1 VKTLRFAGL
10 GVKVAASGG
19 RASVVRLALMA
30 GGIGAG
36 VALLLGATAVAHAIQ
51 ARDDRELARVA
62 NTYLQPHQRPPAD
75 ATLEW
80 PLATEFEG
88 RDVLLIAVQR
98 IGRGPIPPGLPRVPS
113 PGEAF
118 VSPALRAMLEGRDG
132 SLLAARVPGRIAGP
146 LGPAGLLDPAEAVGY
161 VGAPAWLRSHPTDAV
176 VIAARPRDVVSG
188 QVSEAPLVMLSIAAV
203 AILFPIA
210 LFVLTAT
217 KLSAATRETR
227 LAAIRLAGATGAQL
241 RALAAIETALVAVL
255 GCVGGGGVFLL
266 ARRGAAGLP
275 AVRSRWFPSDL
286 SVPPLVWAAVLVAVP
301 LFAFA
306 VSSLGMRR
314 LIVTPLGIV
323 RRARRGRRGAHWPA
337 VAGLGFLVLGT
348 AAAWRDRVTAMAS
361 PLPGVIVLGGLGLVL
376 VGLAGTAPW
385 LGWQAGRAVASW
397 APSPSTLLGARR
409 LEADPTSTG
418 RVVMGIAVLVAL
430 LGVGQAAVL
439 ADARDSAGLGEGYLA
454 PWVSHLPATA
464 IIANDYG
471 PRPRHDFERLNGVPG
486 VVSVTLTHKEVN
498 GGENARSA
506 TAIISSDGSQ
516 AALERV
522 RTALEWRAYDV
533 QSVGLLRRTVSRAS
547 QQEAVIAGVAQA
559 VAIIMLMVTAAS
571 LLVSTVDGMMERRRP
586 IAVLSALG
594 VPAGVIRRSVMLQ
607 IVLPLCIALA
617 LGVAV
622 ALAVTV
628 LVFRILK
635 EPLLL
640 PLGPLAL
647 TAAAVGGAVLI
658 VTASA
663 LPWVRVTRRPELL
676 RTE

>member
-1 VKTLRFAGL
+1 M
-10 GVKVAASGG
+10 
-19 RASVVRLALMA
+19 VRLALMA
-30 GGIGAG
+30 GGVGAG
-36 VALLLGATAVAHAIQ
+36 VALLLGAAAVGHAIQ
-51 ARDDRELARVA
+51 ARGDREVARVA

-80 PLATEFEG
+80 QLASEFEG

-118 VSPALRAMLEGRDG
+118 VSPALRAMLQGRDG
-132 SLLAARVPGRIAGP
+132 SLLAARVPGRISGP

-188 QVSEAPLVMLSIAAV
+188 QVSEAPLVMLSVAAL

-227 LAAIRLAGATGAQL
+227 LAAIRLAGATGAQV

-255 GCVGGGGVFLL
+255 GCVGGGGIFLL

-286 SVPPLVWAAVLVAVP
+286 SVPVLAGAAVFVAVP

-314 LIVTPLGIV
+314 LVVTPLGIV
-323 RRARRGRRGAHWPA
+323 RRARRRRRGAHWPA
-337 VAGLGFLVLGT
+337 VAGLGFLVLGI
-348 AAAWRDRVTAMAS
+348 AAAWRDHVTAMAS

-385 LGWQAGRAVASW
+385 LGWQAGRMVASR

-418 RVVMGIAVLVAL
+418 RVVMGIAVLVVL

-454 PWVSHLPATA
+454 PWVSHLPATT
-464 IIANDYG
+464 IIANDYHG
-471 PRPRHDFERLNGVPG
+471 DRRAVFEHLSGIPG
-486 VVSVTLTHKEVN
+486 VRTVSLTNRTTNGGTSLRDSVAIISN
-498 GGENARSA
+498 GGEEA
-506 TAIISSDGSQ
+506 T
-516 AALERV
+516 LERV
-522 RTALEWRAYDV
+522 RNALAWRAYQV
-533 QSVGLLRRTVSRAS
+533 TTAGALRHTVSSSSREEVVLVRAA
-547 QQEAVIAGVAQA
+547 EA
-559 VAIIMLMVTAAS
+559 VAILMLMVTGAS